1 MWRGDLWSFS
11 GIPYARAPVG
21 ALRWRPP
28 LPPDA
33 WDEVRD
39 ASTFGPIAPQSAAL
53 PGITSPADPEA
64 SEPHS
69 EDCLSLNVWTPQLPE
84 TPSSQPGRGRPVMV
98 FIHGGG
104 FTSGSGSVFLYRG
117 GNLVRN
123 GDAVVVTINY
133 RLGALGFLGH
143 RDLADPDGLVG
154 NWGIHDQLAALMW
167 VRDNIAAFGGDPTNV
182 TIFGE
187 SAGAFSVATLLGTPG
202 AKGLFR
208 RAIVQSGG
216 VHVHS
221 VDDAE
226 RSAERMAAVLGI
238 ASCDRESL
246 ERIPAVELV
255 AATEEIGRRR
265 PDPGMMP
272 LPFLPV
278 VDGVFLPEHP
288 LAAVANGRATGV
300 DLLIGT
306 NRDEL
311 TLFGLG
317 NPALMALDEQ
327 GTERW
332 VANAVPDMSA
342 DEVIDAYRAAR
353 RARAEPVEAQD
364 IWVAVG
370 TDIVFRWPSL
380 QLAAA
385 HVARGLACLRVPVR
399 LGVPGLRRDP
409 RLLSCPRAP
418 LRLRGGP
425 RAGGAGLLRGWSGR
439 GGALRPD
446 AECVARV
453 RPRRESQP
461 PRDRRVAPLGSGRS
475 RHHDLRSTH
484 RARGRRRGTRS
495 WLSSSG
501 TALSSRA
508 CPADRVIDVDRRN
521 HGASSGLGGGVPLQ
535 THREVSDARVAVA
548 AGPLREAR

>member
-21 ALRWRPP
+21 ELRWRPP
-28 LPPDA
+28 LPAEA

-39 ASTFGPIAPQSAAL
+39 ASTFGPIAPQSAAV

-84 TPSSQPGRGRPVMV
+84 TPTTEPGRGRPVLV

-143 RDLADPDGLVG
+143 RGLADPDGLVG
-154 NWGIHDQLAALMW
+154 NWGIHDQRAALLW
-167 VRDNIAAFGGDPTNV
+167 VRDNIAAFGGDPANV

-187 SAGAFSVATLLGTPG
+187 SAGAFSVATLLGAPG

-221 VDDAE
+221 VADAE

-238 ASCDRESL
+238 ATCDRESL
-246 ERIPAVELV
+246 GRIPAVELV

-288 LAAVANGRATGV
+288 LAAVANGGAMGV

-327 GTERW
+327 GTHRW

-353 RARAEPVEAQD
+353 RARAE
-364 IWVAVG
+364 VG
-370 TDIVFRWPSL
+370 RGRGTSGLRSARTSSSAGRASSWPRPTWL
-380 QLAAA
+380 GA
-385 HVARGLACLRVPVR
+385 RVPTCTSST
-399 LGVPGLRRDP
+399 GSPRRSEGSSARVMP
-409 RLLSCPRAP
+409 WSCP
-418 LRLRGGP
+418 
-425 RAGGAGLLRGWSGR
+425 S
-439 GGALRPD
+439 
-446 AECVARV
+446 
-453 RPRRESQP
+453 S
-461 PRDRRVAPLGSGRS
+461 SGRS
-475 RHHDLRSTH
+475 TFRWCRSSPG
-484 RARGRRRGTRS
+484 RVQRSRRSPARCRGRGSPSPTTGTPATTGSVRGTP
-495 WLSSSG
+495 G
-501 TALSSRA
+501 TRPNA
-508 CPADRVIDVDRRN
+508 P
-521 HGASSGLGGGVPLQ
+521 P
-535 THREVSDARVAVA
+535 
-548 AGPLREAR
+548 